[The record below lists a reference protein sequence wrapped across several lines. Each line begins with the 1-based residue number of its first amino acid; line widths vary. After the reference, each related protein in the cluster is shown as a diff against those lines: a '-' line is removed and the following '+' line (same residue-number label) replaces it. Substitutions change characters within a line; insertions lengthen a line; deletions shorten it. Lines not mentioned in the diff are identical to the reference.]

1 MNRKVRFLI
10 ISIVIVVGIVLGIN
24 FVSNASIFDNAF
36 GEEVI
41 EIKERMGV
49 SFNILTNNPTT
60 IKNNLNTDLTNANTN
75 LYTGKQIENNI
86 IKPNYYTLPNIFC
99 AKHQMTLKDYNG
111 IRKGGVDK
119 GPLMVVQHGTD
130 SNNMNDRIN
139 FTKDT
144 PLTTA
149 PTLKRATTIFKT
161 AYDDTT
167 NGQCSCKNSPI
178 YTYSNYNAIQYWSGK
193 LENYNV
199 GIGEEYLTVYGA
211 PSKPYYRIPYIMS
224 FYEPTGSF
232 HTNPSEAQKA
242 LWAHLGRVTGDCELN
257 DGCTTFEELELYRA
271 ALAVE
276 RYINY
281 EKSKGTEPTVT
292 VPNGAQAGAAYFSYG
307 SETNFQDV
315 IQNMEVGLK
324 EELETQKIISDG
336 IVRIGP
342 FQMSNYA
349 YAFSEEVA
357 KYSNKNFTTEEQYP
371 HVLAGIVAGEV
382 VIDGTAVPIVSRE
395 EAEEYIYSSG
405 GTVISGKAGAS
416 IVYKDWYNQVPAVYE
431 IENDVR
437 GDASRKYT
445 RTLNGKSYDLLY
457 SPKIDDSDGADC
469 GVYHTGLTEK
479 GSHILY
485 SPGEAAATSDKLKVK
500 IKDANGDYTVNYPF
514 PLPNSIF
521 YIEIPISQC
530 GTAESILTDINFTYR
545 DITTTG
551 TGAGIVTRAARSK
564 MEFNTGLYTGTSD
577 STTYVD
583 SLLTPCL
590 TSRVYG
596 CVGGSHSKHEHSG
609 CGCKI
614 TKCGHSCNNDCASRS
629 TCPGG
634 VNHVC
639 DSGCVEE
646 YCGHPSGC
654 NSCYKE
660 CWGDHTCCHDHTCG
674 DPITGGFGTYTGS
687 STTASYA
694 TCPHGHKDCKH
705 AYWKVTEVKTVYG
718 QPLLIPT
725 SGKTEVVE
733 NKVPSTINMKVLERI
748 NTQMEIVC
756 VWHGWDTVENRG
768 SSVRDMVNDEGF
780 FDDDKNIN
788 WGRNAIKAAELGDRI
803 VYRVTVSHTAQDVN
817 LYIWLRIKY
826 AENMVADEITTPEV
840 YRNGPNEFYGE
851 KYSNKY
857 GGYFWTV
864 GEGGSMN
871 PKYMTVDGAPR
882 TVSAELYVKPG
893 SGFTFFFEYTLVKE
907 INATR
912 TNSLG
917 KVVANT
923 PTVQITSLDY
933 KYKNHDDPHLGDRN
947 VEFVRTTDSGGKYRG
962 PVITSIYQDDQPLI
976 VKRYVINLNKY
987 IYDVQHKHS
996 AVTAVNTTIPAGRTR
1011 GYEFANGTT
1020 NLYSVDD
1027 LPKVYQ
1033 DTEDLKKQNP
1043 VYVEYG
1049 DRITYKIEIG
1059 NGKVSNRDTVEDF
1072 DYDVDT
1078 IYVTLVDELPMKY
1091 SDLQVSIENAN
1102 LQGAHLKKSYPNPN
1116 SDTGGTIT
1124 LTDLMVPKNG
1134 VTVVTVSFV
1143 IEEHEKN
1150 TKHENKAFVKD
1161 RIVYNYNRG
1170 PNAEPWTDRTC
1181 DVSGFT
1187 YNIGASSDWYV
1198 INDYEI
1204 DMKKY
1209 ISSYTSDVHK
1219 FNEIQDFT
1227 LETPKIDEKTISGD
1241 VGTAQK
1247 TNEDIDRKDMKENVK
1262 ENEPVPVE
1270 KTDILMYSIK
1280 MENLSKN
1287 ITHGHQKATDYGTQ
1301 VRVSKIREKL
1311 HSGLEY
1317 QNEVHAFIYG
1327 SNGNVKRNVTQFV
1340 TTVDKGSNTYDF
1352 ELAHHIN
1359 TLLDPGDFLVYYV
1372 KVKVIESNMSLEKL
1386 NNDAEI
1392 ISLTNINAPL
1402 SNSSNPS
1409 NPNSDEEDGRFVQ
1422 TEPGVH
1428 TEIYNE
1434 NVANQQK
1441 SSEYVKMKDLVI
1453 AGKVWLDLDRNG
1465 QMDDG
1470 DMDPQI
1476 LSEKDYE
1483 RFLINSAGP
1492 GKADVEVKLY
1502 STKDPQ
1508 NPVRTT
1514 TTDLNGMYTF
1524 SRKDGHTNS
1533 YYENSFKASGEDYDP
1548 SVKYQRVDKA
1558 DNKDQYG
1565 NYIVGTSQYID
1576 YYVEFEYDGILYKS
1590 TEVYSKG
1597 VYPPAE
1603 DNGMTNLTGNG
1614 NYNDLYET
1622 DSNAFEKKTER
1633 ERFNKLYE
1641 YISFNSAFD
1650 MSKSNP
1656 QELEFEKENHIS
1668 LLNEDKTRV
1677 VRARSFINNKNDDDN
1692 YLWLYKDAGVGGAET
1707 EYLKYIN
1714 LGLELREEVDISLT
1728 KDVYKVK
1735 TTVNGETMEYDF
1747 NQNNALNG
1755 ASTGLGG
1762 SQRATNPY
1770 LQDFIIKKPYGLEL
1784 YEFDYKFRVDQY
1796 FAEEVRNYKGSASE
1810 LNVEVTYRITIDNK
1824 PISDA
1829 DDVLAAGKTVTK
1841 TPLFVRVNEIM
1852 DLYEVNFIELGEK
1865 LNDEITVKIKQ
1876 EDGTLR
1882 DEIIK
1887 TVEAWYFVEDTNGTY
1902 IVENDKAVQNGA
1914 KPIYKEV
1921 NPADVPA
1928 ATTKYARKDLTIDAN
1943 SISDDSKFTDNQID
1957 YKDYGYNKLFIRGM
1971 DDIAIG
1977 EDKSLDVYVKYILDK
1992 GEEQFELNQESINAY
2007 EETSKEATVEYN
2019 SAVLGDAYGS
2029 YTHTIERQGR
2039 TNLFTIQRTLKI
2051 KDPTL
2056 LDGMTMERTNN
2067 RGLEGI
2073 AQINAYSVW
2082 YSEDLTKPASL
2093 VDRNSNVG
2101 NIGAEGESPD
2111 DYTQYDDTVY
2121 KTGIVISVEQTA
2133 TDKNNGSELSQFG
2146 ALEVIGTP
2154 KLQRVINGTVW
2165 DDARSV
2171 EINEEYSS
2179 APGAPKQII
2188 NKQYVGNGIYSAD
2201 PSDLDNRKQSGAI
2214 ANENVAEIYKRANG
2228 DAVTENNDFP
2238 IRNVKAEFIEIVKK
2252 EDASSPTGYRY
2263 YEQHLQQVTWP
2274 YQQWDRTDDSGYYE
2288 LKGFVPGT
2296 YIIRFTY
2303 GDNVNTDG
2311 TFDHTSAD
2319 QRDMLIFN
2327 GHDYKSTQFNKDLE
2341 TIHGKDAD
2349 KIMEILEA
2357 QGVSDAIDDEIRRL
2371 EVNSY
2376 SEVMT
2381 NPKAEILKGTANGVL
2396 TTREEE
2402 STRVELEALIENTTM
2417 QAETVEFLVKAEK
2430 LTTDQIN
2437 KRKMTN
2443 TVLNPKY
2450 ELYSQLKS
2458 VQELERNE
2466 RKFTIAQI
2474 DFGLEYRPEAEIRL
2488 VKEIEEV
2495 KVITEDKNV
2504 LVDLFFYTENKGT
2517 DTVHKIDK
2525 NKSKGLELVQF
2536 VSNEYHVLLKDLT
2549 NEDKQG
2555 FVFVQVD
2562 EEILQGSTI
2571 DITYKFEAENNSEI
2585 DRIAVDLERI
2595 RYKENEEAKSLLGT
2609 YDTANELAKAN
2620 YTASGIAAK
2629 VIKEDIYK
2637 EDTQGVE
2644 YRTRQ
2649 KTLVNKNDASMPF
2662 DAKLAKEKLDSY
2674 YGRFV
2679 GYAYYTGDVT
2689 KLDTVASLKF
2699 DKILDFVDVNIE
2711 YIQQSEQASTA
2722 DKFWI
2727 RTKST
2732 DLKDHIYQL
2741 RTGKVN
2747 VLENGRGYSY
2757 DENLVVSVDDR
2768 IKDDKY
2774 STRYSTYKVDEE
2786 VDSNIRN
2793 NDLSRFLL
2801 PQSTVLSEAE
2811 RDKSV
2816 GTVRLNVSKVL
2827 SAEADKKDM
2836 SYENLAEVIQF
2847 TTLTGRRTD
2856 FGTTIGN
2863 SDVMATALSGGDEGK
2878 GSLEFVTASF
2888 ESDTAATETITLI
2901 PPTGLMR
2908 NRRAIVNVVEAT
2920 TVGVGIVFVLG
2931 TIAVILIM
2939 IITMVLFVIR
2949 KYKKRR
2955 IV

>member
-1 MNRKVRFLI
+1 MNRKNKVLIVLI
-10 ISIVIVVGIVLGIN
+10 ISVFIIAGIVLGVN
-24 FVSNASIFDNAF
+24 FVSNAAALNNAF
-36 GEEVI
+36 GKEIVNINNNVGAIVAEFKHSTSKSATEVLDDLNSMLEKENIKASSGRVI
-41 EIKERMGV
+41 EDEIIDKFYTIPGIICVKHRQSLG
-49 SFNILTNNPTT
+49 SYKGTNNSQYVNSTHGGNYSMYYRVNFDEETPYRTDPELKNDPT
-60 IKNNLNTDLTNANTN
+60 A
-75 LYTGKQIENNI
+75 
-86 IKPNYYTLPNIFC
+86 F
-99 AKHQMTLKDYNG
+99 
-111 IRKGGVDK
+111 
-119 GPLMVVQHGTD
+119 
-130 SNNMNDRIN
+130 
-139 FTKDT
+139 
-144 PLTTA
+144 
-149 PTLKRATTIFKT
+149 
-161 AYDDTT
+161 
-167 NGQCSCKNSPI
+167 
-178 YTYSNYNAIQYWSGK
+178 
-193 LENYNV
+193 
-199 GIGEEYLTVYGA
+199 LTVYEAANDHSCGKSDCDHSEQTVYSNFNA
-211 PSKPYYRIPYIMS
+211 INIYSGPLDDLHTQANTYNNNHRIPYIIS
-224 FYEPTGSF
+224 FQKNTASLQ
-232 HTNPSEAQKA
+232 TNPSEAQKA
-242 LWAHLGRVTGDCELN
+242 LWGLTGGWSHSCTNGCGQDCYTFQEMELHKA
-257 DGCTTFEELELYRA
+257 GI
-271 ALAVE
+271 AVE
-276 RYINY
+276 WFINN
-281 EKSKGTEPTVT
+281 EKSHGANPTVSI
-292 VPNGAQAGAAYFSYG
+292 PAGAEAGSAYYKR
-307 SETNFQDV
+307 
-315 IQNMEVGLK
+315 VGQSDLADK
-324 EELETQKIISDG
+324 EEEMAENGELDYNAPQGQEISVSG

-342 FQMSNYA
+342 FVMSDYA
-349 YAFSEEVA
+349 YAFSKDVA
-357 KYSNKNFTTEEQYP
+357 KYSNKDLTEWK
-371 HVLAGIVAGEV
+371 HVLAGIVEGYV
-382 VIDGTAVPIVSRE
+382 TISGVGRVDIVDRE
-395 EAEEYIYSSG
+395 EGSQD
-405 GTVISGKAGAS
+405 AGAS
-416 IVYKDWYNQVPAVYE
+416 IVYKDWYNQVPYKYNSAA
-431 IENDVR
+431 DVR
-437 GDASRKYT
+437 GDANRGHKT
-445 RTLNGKSYDLLY
+445 RLNGSEHEILY
-457 SPKIDDSDGADC
+457 KPVIDDTEGA
-469 GVYHTGLTEK
+469 GVYSAQLTAK
-479 GSHILY
+479 GSKELLAGGVI
-485 SPGEAAATSDKLKVK
+485 TSNPLKVK
-500 IKDANGDYTVNYPF
+500 VQDDSGNYTVNYPY
-514 PLPNSIF
+514 PLPNSVF
-521 YIEIPISQC
+521 YIEIPVSQC
-530 GTAESILTDINFTYR
+530 GSPESRLESITFTYR
-545 DITTTG
+545 TTETSG
-551 TGAGIVTRAARSK
+551 NGDVIITRAAESK
-564 MEFNTGLYTGTSD
+564 TNFEKD
-577 STTYVD
+577 TTYSGDGV
-583 SLLTPCL
+583 TPV
-590 TSRVYG
+590 TSACSSYSCTDHNPSYASHDTSSTGGYKTCVYNWTCNSSG
-596 CVGGSHSKHEHSG
+596 APTVSSHDCTGHNRNDA
-609 CGCKI
+609 CDCK
-614 TKCGHSCNNDCASRS
+614 HSCNNDCASRS
-629 TCPGG
+629 SCPGG
-634 VNHVC
+634 TNHVC
-639 DSGCVEE
+639 DSGCVTE
-646 YCGHPSGC
+646 YCGHNHTSACCDGKHDCGRYCNCPGHSGQ
-654 NSCYKE
+654 
-660 CWGDHTCCHDHTCG
+660 HTSW
-674 DPITGGFGTYTGS
+674 FL
-687 STTASYA
+687 
-694 TCPHGHKDCKH
+694 CKH
-705 AYWKVTEVKTVYG
+705 EHSVCKDGSWHTDTTLRTVYG
-718 QPLLIPT
+718 QPLLVVGEAKT
-725 SGKTEVVE
+725 QVKETKVSSGLG
-733 NKVPSTINMKVLERI
+733 VPILMTIDTAFDPVF
-748 NTQMEIVC
+748 
-756 VWHGWDTVENRG
+756 VWHGWDSGFSTEGSINIFTDKTGYFDFSELKFTELDDVTSLVE
-768 SSVRDMVNDEGF
+768 
-780 FDDDKNIN
+780 I
-788 WGRNAIKAAELGDRI
+788 GDRI
-803 VYRVTVSHTAQDVN
+803 TYRATIKNPTSKDLFV
-817 LYIWLRIKY
+817 WLRIVY
-826 AENMVADEITTPEV
+826 ARNLVDDEVTNMTIKTNAVGDFFEGLFGANGKFVGQVTPKNMV
-840 YRNGPNEFYGE
+840 
-851 KYSNKY
+851 
-857 GGYFWTV
+857 
-864 GEGGSMN
+864 
-871 PKYMTVDGAPR
+871 VDGWAKTR
-882 TVSAELYVKPG
+882 NARLLIEAGGEYSFFYTYT
-893 SGFTFFFEYTLVKE
+893 FTRDVTTTKE
-907 INATR
+907 DDVIKA
-912 TNSLG
+912 S
-917 KVVANT
+917 T
-923 PTVQITSLDY
+923 PYIQITSKDP
-933 KYKNHDDPHLGDRN
+933 KYKNSIKTNINN
-947 VEFVRTTDSGGKYRG
+947 VGTNIDFTRKNMPGTPQHEG
-962 PVITSIYQDDQPLI
+962 PVIMNINQLTTISA
-976 VKRYVINLNKY
+976 VKEYVINVNKY
-987 IYDVQHKHS
+987 IYNVDHINSNNRTDTS
-996 AVTAVNTTIPAGRTR
+996 AQTTVDR
-1011 GYEFANGTT
+1011 GYKFANGTT
-1020 NLYSVDD
+1020 NLYTLDE
-1027 LPKVYQ
+1027 LKVKNEE
-1033 DTEDLKKQNP
+1033 TEKNKKANP

-1049 DRITYKIEIG
+1049 DRITYRIEIG
-1059 NGKVSNRDTVEDF
+1059 NGKISNRTSEKK
-1072 DYDVDT
+1072 YDADL
-1078 IYVTLVDELPMKY
+1078 IYATLVDELPAKY
-1091 SDLQVSIENAN
+1091 SGLKVTILNAG
-1102 LQGAHLKKSYPNPN
+1102 LQGAHLKGPTATATQ
-1116 SDTGGTIT
+1116 SDNGGKITI
-1124 LTDLMVPKNG
+1124 TDLMIPKNG
-1134 VTVVTVSFV
+1134 VTTVEVSFV
-1143 IEEHEKN
+1143 IEEHERYDGSAAKL
-1150 TKHENKAFVKD
+1150 HENKAYIKD
-1161 RIVYNYNRG
+1161 SIVYNYNRG
-1170 PNAEPWTDRTC
+1170 PGANPGDGTPLEGLPISQILDVC
-1181 DVSGFT
+1181 DVSHLT
-1187 YNIGASSDWYV
+1187 NIIGSSSDWYV
-1198 INDYEI
+1198 INDYQVDI
-1204 DMKKY
+1204 DKY
-1209 ISSYTSDVHK
+1209 ISSYKSNIHDANQRAGLTS
-1219 FNEIQDFT
+1219 
-1227 LETPKIDEKTISGD
+1227 ETPKIENKGLDAADLNGLD
-1241 VGTAQK
+1241 AGTQAG
-1247 TNEDIDRKDMKENVK
+1247 NEDLDRVDWSDSKKKND
-1262 ENEPVPVE
+1262 PVQVE
-1270 KTDILMYSIK
+1270 RTDEIIYSIK
-1280 MENLSKN
+1280 LDNKAVT
-1287 ITHGHQKATDYGTQ
+1287 THAGVYPSAQNSATQ
-1301 VRVSKIREKL
+1301 VRVSKIIEEIDP
-1311 HSGLEY
+1311 SLEI
-1317 QNEVHAFIYG
+1317 VGVRAFIYKKG
-1327 SNGNVKRNVTQFV
+1327 GARDREVTITKNPNSWGATKYEF
-1340 TTVDKGSNTYDF
+1340 
-1352 ELAHHIN
+1352 
-1359 TLLDPGDFLVYYV
+1359 TLDHSTKTILDPGEFLVVYV
-1372 KVKVIESNMSLEKL
+1372 KAIVNESNMSLRKL
-1386 NNDAEI
+1386 ENTATI
-1392 ISLTNINAPL
+1392 AVLTNINTPA
-1402 SNSSNPS
+1402 STNAA
-1409 NPNSDEEDGRFVQ
+1409 SDPKLARIVKEEADG
-1422 TEPGVH
+1422 G
-1428 TEIYNE
+1428 YNE
-1434 NVANQQK
+1434 NTEPQEK
-1441 SSEYVKMKDLVI
+1441 STEYVRTKDLVVS
-1453 AGKVWLDLDRNG
+1453 GKVWLDKDR
-1465 QMDDG
+1465 DG
-1470 DMDPQI
+1470 KMEHED
-1476 LSEKDYE
+1476 LSLLTPEEKA
-1483 RFLINSAGP
+1483 RFNITGGMAGKP
-1492 GKADVEVKLY
+1492 GVEVRLY
-1502 STKDPQ
+1502 KKG
-1508 NPVRTT
+1508 TT
-1514 TTDLNGMYTF
+1514 TPLRVTYTDGNGEYTF
-1524 SRKDGHTNS
+1524 SKKSNGGWYTNSFESSGNTSVSKDGKT
-1533 YYENSFKASGEDYDP
+1533 
-1548 SVKYQRVDKA
+1548 YQRVDKA
-1558 DNKDQYG
+1558 EKDAYG
-1565 NYIVGTSQYID
+1565 NYLNQYID
-1576 YYVEFEYDGILYKS
+1576 YYIEFVYDGVLYKS
-1590 TEVYSKG
+1590 TELYSR
-1597 VYPPAE
+1597 
-1603 DNGMTNLTGNG
+1603 DNYSELSRADEGKTHLAAGNG
-1614 NYNDLYET
+1614 NYDPNYLY
-1622 DSNAFEKKTER
+1622 DSNAAEIDDVRST
-1633 ERFNKLYE
+1633 FNTKYE
-1641 YISFNSAFD
+1641 YISYNSALTGPNGTQHPGGDLSFVRQEHQ
-1650 MSKSNP
+1650 SK
-1656 QELEFEKENHIS
+1656 LAENV
-1668 LLNEDKTRV
+1668 K
-1677 VRARSFINNKNDDDN
+1677 RAMTSRTFINDSTNVDN
-1692 YLWLYKDAGVGGAET
+1692 YLWLYKGDGVNGPNT

-1714 LGLELREEVDISLT
+1714 FGLELREEVDISLT

-1865 LNDEITVKIKQ
+1865 LNDEIKVKIKQ

-1928 ATTKYARKDLTIDAN
+1928 ATTKYARKDLTIAAN
-1943 SISDDSKFTDNQID
+1943 SISADSKFTDNQID

-2082 YSEDLTKPASL
+2082 YSEDLTRPASL

-2101 NIGAEGESPD
+2101 NVGTDGSSPD
-2111 DYTQYDDTVY
+2111 DYTKYDDTTY

-2165 DDARSV
+2165 DDARSL

-2179 APGAPKQII
+2179 APGAPKQLI

-2201 PSDLDNRKQSGAI
+2201 TSDLNNRKQSGAI
-2214 ANENVAEIYKRANG
+2214 ANENVAENYKRDNG
-2228 DAVTENNDFP
+2228 DAVTENHDFP
-2238 IRNVKAEFIEIVKK
+2238 IRNVKAEFIEIVAK
-2252 EDASSPTGYRY
+2252 EDPSSPTGYRY

-2274 YQQWDRTDDSGYYE
+2274 YQQWDRTDDEGYYE

-2311 TFDHTSAD
+2311 TFDHTSPE
-2319 QRDMLIFN
+2319 QKDMLIFN
-2327 GHDYKSTQFNKDLE
+2327 GHDYKSAQFNKDLE

-2357 QGVSDAIDDEIRRL
+2357 QGVSDALDDEIRRL

-2396 TTREEE
+2396 TTREEV
-2402 STRVELEALIENTTM
+2402 STGDELKALIENTTM

-2595 RYKENEEAKSLLGT
+2595 RYKENEEAKTLLGT

-2629 VIKEDIYK
+2629 VIKEDFYK

-2649 KTLVNKNDASMPF
+2649 KTLVNKNDANMPF

-2732 DLKDHIYQL
+2732 DLKDYIYQL
-2741 RTGKVN
+2741 RIGKVN
-2747 VLENGRGYSY
+2747 ALENGRGYSY

-2801 PQSTVLSEAE
+2801 PQSTVLDETE